1 MTADG
6 APGALHPLTG
16 AERST
21 LLRLA
26 RRRIGCAV
34 QGAGEPVVDASI
46 LTAALRAPGAAFVS
60 LHRGHTLRGCVG
72 TLSADRPLYETVAAM
87 AVAAAVDDPR
97 FEPLTAAEL
106 PGVSIEISRLG
117 PLVPAQ
123 PDQVVVGAHGVSISR
138 GGRRAV
144 FLPRV
149 AVEQGWTR
157 DQLLRELCLKAGL
170 PPEAWR
176 SPEARLYVFVAEVFA
191 DVDG

>member
-157 DQLLRELCLKAGL
+157 DQLLRELCLKASL

>member
-6 APGALHPLTG
+6 APGRLQPLTD
-16 AERST
+16 AERSA

-26 RRRIGCAV
+26 RRSIGHAV
-34 QGAGEPVVDASI
+34 GAAGEPVVDEST
-46 LTAALRAPGAAFVS
+46 LTPALRAPGAAFVS
-60 LHRGHTLRGCVG
+60 LHRDHTLRGCVG
-72 TLSADRPLYETVAAM
+72 TLSADRPLYEAVAAM
-87 AVAAAVDDPR
+87 AAAAAVNDPR

-106 PGVSIEISRLG
+106 TGLCIEISRLG

-123 PDQVVVGAHGVSISR
+123 PDQVVVGVHGVSIAR

-157 DQLLRELCLKAGL
+157 ERLLRELCLKASL
-170 PPEAWR
+170 PPDAWT
-176 SPEARLYVFVAEVFA
+176 SAAATLCVFVAEVFG

>member
-6 APGALHPLTG
+6 APGRLQPLTD
-16 AERST
+16 AERSA

-26 RRRIGCAV
+26 RRSIGHAV
-34 QGAGEPVVDASI
+34 GAAGEPVVDEST
-46 LTAALRAPGAAFVS
+46 LTPALRAPGAAFVS
-60 LHRGHTLRGCVG
+60 LHRDHTLRGCVG

-170 PPEAWR
+170 PREAWR

>member
-6 APGALHPLTG
+6 APGRLQPLTD
-16 AERST
+16 AERSA

-26 RRRIGCAV
+26 RRSIGHAV
-34 QGAGEPVVDASI
+34 GAAGEPVVDEST
-46 LTAALRAPGAAFVS
+46 LTPALRAPGAAFVS
-60 LHRGHTLRGCVG
+60 LHRDHTLRGCVG
-72 TLSADRPLYETVAAM
+72 TLSADRPLYEAVAAM
-87 AVAAAVDDPR
+87 AAAAAVNDPR

-106 PGVSIEISRLG
+106 TGLCIEISRLG

-123 PDQVVVGAHGVSISR
+123 PDQVVVGVHGVSIAR

-157 DQLLRELCLKAGL
+157 DQLLRELCLKASL